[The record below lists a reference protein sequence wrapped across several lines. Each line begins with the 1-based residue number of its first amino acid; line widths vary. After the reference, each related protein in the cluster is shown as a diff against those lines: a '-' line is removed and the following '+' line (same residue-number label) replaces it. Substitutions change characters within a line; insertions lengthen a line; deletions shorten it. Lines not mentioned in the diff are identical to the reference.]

1 MENNISEKDL
11 LLLNKNKS
19 LKMFL
24 SRDNANSER
33 VLRYLNYEIRLK
45 KLQEELIKL
54 QKWVHKTD
62 EKIVIIYEGRDAA
75 GKGGAIRR
83 ATEHLN
89 PREFK
94 VVALPKPTEEE
105 MGQWYFQRYVN
116 QLPKKGSIVFFDRS
130 WYNRAIVE
138 PVNGF
143 CSKEEYDTFM
153 NQVNDFER
161 MIIGSGVR
169 LIKFYFSIS
178 KNEQKKRFEDII
190 SSPIKKWKY
199 SAVDQKA
206 LELWDDYTDYKKEM
220 FLKTDTE
227 LAPWKVIKANKKTRA
242 RVEAIEHIL
251 DTIPYEFKNE
261 SIIEPIQFDS

>member
-24 SRDNANSER
+24 SRDKANSER

-94 VVALPKPTEEE
+94 VVALP
-105 MGQWYFQRYVN
+105 
-116 QLPKKGSIVFFDRS
+116 
-130 WYNRAIVE
+130 
-138 PVNGF
+138 
-143 CSKEEYDTFM
+143 
-153 NQVNDFER
+153 
-161 MIIGSGVR
+161 
-169 LIKFYFSIS
+169 
-178 KNEQKKRFEDII
+178 
-190 SSPIKKWKY
+190 
-199 SAVDQKA
+199 
-206 LELWDDYTDYKKEM
+206 
-220 FLKTDTE
+220 
-227 LAPWKVIKANKKTRA
+227 
-242 RVEAIEHIL
+242 
-251 DTIPYEFKNE
+251 
-261 SIIEPIQFDS
+261 